1 LLRLSRMM
9 LRLPRMRLQLL
20 RQSRV
25 LLRLPRMRL

>member
-1 LLRLSRMM
+1 LVCLSRMM

>member
-1 LLRLSRMM
+1 MM

-25 LLRLPRMRL
+25 LLRLPRMRLQLL